1 MINYKILVLVILVQ
15 KIYNHNKYNNK
26 LHVVMVKQ
34 VIHYQNNNKNNLI
47 KNKMNKIQK
56 KKIL

>member
-47 KNKMNKIQK
+47 KNKMNKI
-56 KKIL
+56 